1 MTVEKTE
8 RREYTKKGEW
18 RMGIIRAIRQTIG
31 GTLADQWL
39 EVIEPENMG
48 DQTVLTAGIRTG
60 KGANRK
66 GGKDSISNGSVI
78 HVYEGQFM
86 MLLDGGRIVDYS
98 AEPGYFIV
106 DNSSMPSMFSGSLD
120 DVVKNSFDR
129 FRFGGT
135 APTSQKVLYLNLQEI
150 KGIRF
155 GTRNPISYF
164 DNFYNAELFLRAH
177 GTYSIRITDP
187 IKFYVEAIPK
197 NKDQVEITDINE
209 QYLYEF
215 LDALQSSINQ
225 MSADGMRI
233 SYVQSKSRELSKY
246 MAETLDEDWKQTRG
260 MEIQAVA
267 IASLSYDD
275 KSQEL
280 LNMRNQGA
288 MLQDPSIREGYMQG
302 AFARGMEAAGSNANG
317 STMDNSSMP
326 SMFSGSLDDVV
337 KNSFDRFRF
346 GGTAPT
352 SQKVLY
358 LNLQEIKGIRFG
370 TRNPISY
377 FDNFYNAELFLRA
390 HGTYSIRITDPIK
403 FYVEAIPK
411 NKDQVEITDIN
422 EQYLYEFLDALQS
435 SINQM
440 SADGMR
446 ISYVQS
452 KSRELSK
459 YMAET
464 LDEDWKQ
471 TRGMEIQAVAIASL
485 SYDDKSQELLNMR
498 NQGAMLQDPS
508 IREGYMQGAFAR
520 GMEAAGSNANGS
532 TMGFMGMQM
541 GAQMG
546 GNMAASMSAANQ
558 QQMIRNQQMQQEA
571 ATAHHAQN
579 ETDIWICSCGQKNT
593 GKFCSE
599 CGRPRQTGAWICS
612 CGQKNTGKF
621 CSECGKS
628 RP

>member
-1 MTVEKTE
+1 
-8 RREYTKKGEW
+8 
-18 RMGIIRAIRQTIG
+18 MGIIRAIKQTVG

-48 DQTVLTAGIRTG
+48 GQTVLTAGVRTG

-66 GGKDSISNGSVI
+66 GGKDTISNGSVI

-98 AEPGYFIV
+98 AEPGYFTV

-129 FRFGGT
+129 FRFGGAT
-135 APTSQKVLYLNLQEI
+135 PTSQKVLYLNLQEI

-233 SYVQSKSRELSKY
+233 SYVPSKSRELSKY
-246 MAETLDEDWKQTRG
+246 MADTLDEDWRQTRG

-267 IASLSYDD
+267 IASLSYDE

-280 LNMRNQGA
+280 LN
-288 MLQDPSIREGYMQG
+288 L
-302 AFARGMEAAGSNANG
+302 
-317 STMDNSSMP
+317 
-326 SMFSGSLDDVV
+326 
-337 KNSFDRFRF
+337 
-346 GGTAPT
+346 
-352 SQKVLY
+352 
-358 LNLQEIKGIRFG
+358 
-370 TRNPISY
+370 
-377 FDNFYNAELFLRA
+377 
-390 HGTYSIRITDPIK
+390 
-403 FYVEAIPK
+403 
-411 NKDQVEITDIN
+411 
-422 EQYLYEFLDALQS
+422 
-435 SINQM
+435 
-440 SADGMR
+440 
-446 ISYVQS
+446 
-452 KSRELSK
+452 
-459 YMAET
+459 
-464 LDEDWKQ
+464 
-471 TRGMEIQAVAIASL
+471 
-485 SYDDKSQELLNMR
+485 R

-558 QQMIRNQQMQQEA
+558 QQMIRNQQIQQEA
-571 ATAHHAQN
+571 AAAAHHAAN
-579 ETDIWICSCGQKNT
+579 EPDNWICSCGQQNT

-599 CGRPRQTGAWICS
+599 CGRPRQMGPWTCS
-612 CGQKNTGKF
+612 CGQAGNAGKF
-621 CSECGKS
+621 CAACGSPRPAPAEGWKCPACGAVASGKFCPECGK
-628 RP
+628 PKPADMAGWTCGCGTVNKGKFCAECGKPKPAGVPQYKCDKCGWEPADPTKPPKFCPECGDPFDDGDIQG

>member
-1 MTVEKTE
+1 
-8 RREYTKKGEW
+8 
-18 RMGIIRAIRQTIG
+18 MGIIRAIKQTVG

-48 DQTVLTAGIRTG
+48 GQTVLTAGVRTG

-66 GGKDSISNGSVI
+66 GGKDTISNGSVI

-98 AEPGYFIV
+98 AEPGYFTV

-129 FRFGGT
+129 FRFGGAT
-135 APTSQKVLYLNLQEI
+135 PTSQKVLYLNLQEI

-233 SYVQSKSRELSKY
+233 SYVPSKSRELSKY
-246 MAETLDEDWKQTRG
+246 MADTLDEDWRQTRG

-267 IASLSYDD
+267 IASLSYDE

-280 LNMRNQGA
+280 LNLRNQGA
-288 MLQDPSIREGYMQG
+288 MLQDS
-302 AFARGMEAAGSNANG
+302 
-317 STMDNSSMP
+317 
-326 SMFSGSLDDVV
+326 
-337 KNSFDRFRF
+337 
-346 GGTAPT
+346 
-352 SQKVLY
+352 
-358 LNLQEIKGIRFG
+358 
-370 TRNPISY
+370 
-377 FDNFYNAELFLRA
+377 
-390 HGTYSIRITDPIK
+390 
-403 FYVEAIPK
+403 
-411 NKDQVEITDIN
+411 
-422 EQYLYEFLDALQS
+422 
-435 SINQM
+435 
-440 SADGMR
+440 
-446 ISYVQS
+446 
-452 KSRELSK
+452 
-459 YMAET
+459 
-464 LDEDWKQ
+464 
-471 TRGMEIQAVAIASL
+471 
-485 SYDDKSQELLNMR
+485 
-498 NQGAMLQDPS
+498 S

-571 ATAHHAQN
+571 AAAAHHAAN
-579 ETDIWICSCGQKNT
+579 EPDNWICSCGQQNT

-599 CGRPRQTGAWICS
+599 CGRPRQMGPWTCS

-621 CSECGKS
+621 CSECGKP

>member
-1 MTVEKTE
+1 
-8 RREYTKKGEW
+8 
-18 RMGIIRAIRQTIG
+18 MGIIRAIKQTVG

-48 DQTVLTAGIRTG
+48 GQTVLTAGVRTG

-66 GGKDSISNGSVI
+66 GGKDTISNGSVI

-98 AEPGYFIV
+98 AEPGYFTV

-129 FRFGGT
+129 FRFGGAT
-135 APTSQKVLYLNLQEI
+135 PTSQKVLYLNLQEI

-233 SYVQSKSRELSKY
+233 SYVPSKSRELSKY
-246 MAETLDEDWKQTRG
+246 MADTLDEDWRQTRG

-267 IASLSYDD
+267 IASLSYDE

-280 LNMRNQGA
+280 LNLRNQGA
-288 MLQDPSIREGYMQG
+288 ML
-302 AFARGMEAAGSNANG
+302 
-317 STMDNSSMP
+317 
-326 SMFSGSLDDVV
+326 L
-337 KNSFDRFRF
+337 
-346 GGTAPT
+346 
-352 SQKVLY
+352 
-358 LNLQEIKGIRFG
+358 
-370 TRNPISY
+370 
-377 FDNFYNAELFLRA
+377 
-390 HGTYSIRITDPIK
+390 
-403 FYVEAIPK
+403 
-411 NKDQVEITDIN
+411 
-422 EQYLYEFLDALQS
+422 
-435 SINQM
+435 
-440 SADGMR
+440 
-446 ISYVQS
+446 
-452 KSRELSK
+452 
-459 YMAET
+459 
-464 LDEDWKQ
+464 
-471 TRGMEIQAVAIASL
+471 
-485 SYDDKSQELLNMR
+485 
-498 NQGAMLQDPS
+498 DPS

-571 ATAHHAQN
+571 AAAAHHAAN
-579 ETDIWICSCGQKNT
+579 EPDIWICSCGQQNT

-599 CGRPRQTGAWICS
+599 CGRPRQMGPWTCS

-621 CSECGKS
+621 CSECGKP

>member
-1 MTVEKTE
+1 
-8 RREYTKKGEW
+8 
-18 RMGIIRAIRQTIG
+18 MGIIRAIRQTIG

-98 AEPGYFIV
+98 AEPGYFTV

-302 AFARGMEAAGSNANG
+302 AFARGMEATGN
-317 STMDNSSMP
+317 
-326 SMFSGSLDDVV
+326 
-337 KNSFDRFRF
+337 
-346 GGTAPT
+346 
-352 SQKVLY
+352 
-358 LNLQEIKGIRFG
+358 
-370 TRNPISY
+370 
-377 FDNFYNAELFLRA
+377 
-390 HGTYSIRITDPIK
+390 
-403 FYVEAIPK
+403 
-411 NKDQVEITDIN
+411 
-422 EQYLYEFLDALQS
+422 
-435 SINQM
+435 
-440 SADGMR
+440 
-446 ISYVQS
+446 
-452 KSRELSK
+452 
-459 YMAET
+459 
-464 LDEDWKQ
+464 
-471 TRGMEIQAVAIASL
+471 
-485 SYDDKSQELLNMR
+485 
-498 NQGAMLQDPS
+498 
-508 IREGYMQGAFAR
+508 
-520 GMEAAGSNANGS
+520 NANGS

-571 ATAHHAQN
+571 ATAHYAQN
-579 ETDIWICSCGQKNT
+579 EMDIWICSCGQKNT

>member
-1 MTVEKTE
+1 M
-8 RREYTKKGEW
+8 
-18 RMGIIRAIRQTIG
+18 
-31 GTLADQWL
+31 
-39 EVIEPENMG
+39 
-48 DQTVLTAGIRTG
+48 
-60 KGANRK
+60 
-66 GGKDSISNGSVI
+66 
-78 HVYEGQFM
+78 
-86 MLLDGGRIVDYS
+86 
-98 AEPGYFIV
+98 
-106 DNSSMPSMFSGSLD
+106 
-120 DVVKNSFDR
+120 
-129 FRFGGT
+129 
-135 APTSQKVLYLNLQEI
+135 
-150 KGIRF
+150 
-155 GTRNPISYF
+155 
-164 DNFYNAELFLRAH
+164 
-177 GTYSIRITDP
+177 
-187 IKFYVEAIPK
+187 EAIPK
-197 NKDQVEITDINE
+197 NKNQVEI
-209 QYLYEF
+209 
-215 LDALQSSINQ
+215 A
-225 MSADGMRI
+225 
-233 SYVQSKSRELSKY
+233 
-246 MAETLDEDWKQTRG
+246 
-260 MEIQAVA
+260 
-267 IASLSYDD
+267 
-275 KSQEL
+275 
-280 LNMRNQGA
+280 
-288 MLQDPSIREGYMQG
+288 
-302 AFARGMEAAGSNANG
+302 
-317 STMDNSSMP
+317 
-326 SMFSGSLDDVV
+326 
-337 KNSFDRFRF
+337 
-346 GGTAPT
+346 
-352 SQKVLY
+352 
-358 LNLQEIKGIRFG
+358 
-370 TRNPISY
+370 
-377 FDNFYNAELFLRA
+377 
-390 HGTYSIRITDPIK
+390 
-403 FYVEAIPK
+403 
-411 NKDQVEITDIN
+411 DIN

-579 ETDIWICSCGQKNT
+579 EPDIWICSCGQKNT

-599 CGRPRQTGAWICS
+599 CGRPRQTGEWICS